1 MSELEGRVALVTGG
15 SRGIGAATARALA
28 EAGARVI
35 ITDVSDSS
43 ALAAELGGLSRRQD
57 VTSED
62 EWRHLVDFV
71 RAEAGGLDIL
81 VNNAGV
87 FLQKSLFDTT
97 LEEWRRLH
105 AVNVEGVFLG
115 CKHAAPLLAERAP
128 RWPGGAAIINISS
141 VAGLVGSPGAI
152 CYNASKGAVRIM
164 TKGLALELARS
175 RVRVNSVHPGYIET
189 DMGREVVTRV
199 AASRKVDEDE
209 ARRRIA
215 RGTPLREFG
224 QPRNIADAVAFLA
237 SDRAAYVTG
246 AEMVVDGGYTAQ

>member
-1 MSELEGRVALVTGG
+1 MSELEGRVALVTGA
-15 SRGIGAATARALA
+15 SRGIGAASARALA

-35 ITDVSDSS
+35 LTDVSDTSV
-43 ALAAELGGLSRRQD
+43 LAAELGGLSRRQD

-62 EWRHLVDFV
+62 EWVQLMAFA

-97 LEEWRRLH
+97 LEDWRRVS

-128 RWPGGAAIINISS
+128 RWAGGAAIVNISS

-175 RVRVNSVHPGYIET
+175 RIRVNSVHPGYIET
-189 DMGREVVTRV
+189 AMGQEVVNSV
-199 AASRKVDEDE
+199 MASRSVDEGE

-215 RGTPLREFG
+215 RGAPLRTFG
-224 QPRNIADAVAFLA
+224 QPANIADAVAFLA

-246 AEMVVDGGYTAQ
+246 AEMVVDGGITAQ

>member
-1 MSELEGRVALVTGG
+1 MSELEGRVALVTGA

-28 EAGARVI
+28 AAGARVI
-35 ITDVSDSS
+35 VTDVSDASGV
-43 ALAAELGGLSRRQD
+43 AAEVGGLSRRQD

-62 EWRHLVDFV
+62 EWAGLMDFV
-71 RAEAGGLDIL
+71 RTEAGGLDIL

-97 LEEWRRLH
+97 LDEWRRLH

-128 RWPGGAAIINISS
+128 QWAGGAAIVNISS

-164 TKGLALELARS
+164 SKGLALELARS
-175 RVRVNSVHPGYIET
+175 RIRVNSVHPGYIET

-199 AASRKVDEDE
+199 ATARNIDEDE
-209 ARRRIA
+209 ARQRIA
-215 RGTPLREFG
+215 RGAPMRTFG
-224 QPRNIADAVAFLA
+224 QPANIADMVAFLA

>member
-35 ITDVSDSS
+35 ITDVSDASG
-43 ALAAELGGLSRRQD
+43 LAEELGGLSRRQD
-57 VTSED
+57 VTRED
-62 EWRHLVDFV
+62 EWVRLMDFV

-175 RVRVNSVHPGYIET
+175 RIRVNSVHPGYIET

-215 RGTPLREFG
+215 GGTPLREFG
-224 QPRNIADAVAFLA
+224 QPHNIADAVAFLA